1 MVCPRAHHKPHILSP
16 NHSLS
21 FNLSFNLKAL
31 SLIIHNQTHV
41 CKENSLI
48 LGVVKHKPH

>member
-16 NHSLS
+16 NP
-21 FNLSFNLKAL
+21 NLSFNLKAL